1 MARTSVE
8 LGGKTSKFIV
18 LASVCIVVSGLY
30 FAREVLIPI
39 ALAVLFSFLLTPLV
53 RRLEKWQLPRVAA
66 TLIVV
71 LVANAA
77 LVSIGYVVF
86 RQFENVVEQLPN
98 YRGQLH
104 EKWTKLQNHGGMI
117 KKAEQELHNMGAS
130 SPPAASQP
138 AATNGQEANHAAA
151 AAGTPAG
158 QIPAGQN
165 PMPVRLVE
173 PPQSTLQ
180 ATLSAITDYGSK
192 FLSPLATAFLVLV
205 LVIFMLLTR
214 EDLRDRLIRLIGHG
228 QLNLTTQ
235 ATDDAGSRIS
245 RYLGALAIVN
255 SAYGACVA
263 GGLWVI
269 GRSIGDHPFP
279 SVLVWGLLV
288 GLFRFIPYIGI
299 WIGAAMPMALAFA
312 LYTGNGVFL
321 AALGLFIVLEV
332 VVGQFI
338 EPYWYGASTGMSAL
352 AVLVAAVFWTW
363 LWGPIGLLLSTPLT
377 VCLVVMGKYVPQLHF
392 LDILLGDEPVLPP
405 HTRLYQR
412 LIASDEEEAAELA
425 QEVLKD
431 RTLERVYDEVLIPAL
446 LLAERDYHRDRLEE
460 TKLKFI
466 HQSIRDMVEELGDDA
481 QAKRMKDAAAETER
495 AAKDQ
500 STTEEVSRP
509 RPSLPKDCTVNV
521 FCVPAKGDADEIVA
535 RMLAQLLELRGYC
548 TFAGSTDQLASEMVE
563 AVEANKAHIVAVSA
577 MPPAAVAHA
586 RYLCKRLHGRFA
598 DIRMIVGV
606 WHAKADPDRIK
617 QRIACEESVH
627 VVTLL
632 AQAQEQIDQLAQSP
646 ALRVEPSPA
655 APVA

>member
-1 MARTSVE
+1 MARSSVE
-8 LGGKTSKFIV
+8 LAGKSSKFIV
-18 LASVCIVVSGLY
+18 LASVCIVVGGLY

-39 ALAVLFSFLLTPLV
+39 ALAVLLSFLLTPVV
-53 RRLEKWQLPRVAA
+53 RRLEKWKLPRVAA

-71 LVANAA
+71 LVAMAA
-77 LVSIGYVVF
+77 LVAIGYVVF
-86 RQFENVVEQLPN
+86 HQFETVVEELPN

-104 EKWTKLQNHGGMI
+104 DKWAKLQNHGGMI
-117 KKAEQELHNMGAS
+117 KRAEQMLHNMGATS
-130 SPPAASQP
+130 QPAASQP
-138 AATNGQEANHAAA
+138 AAITGEDEKRVAAA
-151 AAGTPAG
+151 MGVPAG
-158 QIPAGQN
+158 QASGSQN
-165 PMPVRLVE
+165 PMPVRVVE

-180 ATLSAITDYGSK
+180 ATISTITDYGSK
-192 FLSPLATAFLVLV
+192 FLGPLATAFLVLV

-228 QLNLTTQ
+228 QLNLTTL

-255 SAYGACVA
+255 GAYGACVA

-269 GRSIGDHPFP
+269 GRFIGHHPFP

-288 GLFRFIPYIGI
+288 GLFRFIPYVGI

-321 AALGLFIVLEV
+321 AALGLFILLEV
-332 VVGQFI
+332 VVSQFI

-377 VCLVVMGKYVPQLHF
+377 VCLVVMGKYVPQLNF

-412 LIASDEEEAAELA
+412 LIASDEEEAGELA

-431 RTLERVYDEVLIPAL
+431 RTLEKVYDEVLIPAL
-446 LLAERDYHRDRLEE
+446 LLAERDYHRERLEE

-481 QAKRMKDAAAETER
+481 QARRIKHAAAEIER

-500 STTEEVSRP
+500 SGPEDVSRP
-509 RPSLPKDCTVNV
+509 LPSLPKDCTVNV
-521 FCVPAKGDADEIVA
+521 VCLPAKGDADEIVA

-563 AVEANKAHIVAVSA
+563 MVEANKARIVAISA

-586 RYLCKRLHGRFA
+586 RYLCKRLHARFA
-598 DIRMIVGV
+598 EIRMIVGV
-606 WHAKADPDRIK
+606 WHARADPQRIK

-627 VVTLL
+627 VVTSL

-646 ALRVEPSPA
+646 AVRTDAAQDSPK
-655 APVA
+655 